1 MSLVNHVEETRA
13 QQSDHVERK
22 CIVNCICIRLRIHT
36 FFERVDRKHNDTT
49 PDDELQNVRHSFARG
64 LMVEQ
69 EVNGGQHGN
78 EAWNLTDRI
87 LQIVLN
93 YIRIRTGTQPR

>member
-1 MSLVNHVEETRA
+1 
-13 QQSDHVERK
+13 
-22 CIVNCICIRLRIHT
+22 
-36 FFERVDRKHNDTT
+36 
-49 PDDELQNVRHSFARG
+49 
-64 LMVEQ
+64 MVEQ